1 MTGSTINFGHPYPE
15 GGDRVAV
22 HSDIERL
29 AKSVDAREKAM
40 AQEVDGAI
48 PYRGWL
54 DEFTAGS
61 PEPFADLPD
70 GRYGIRYPGTAEA
83 FDLPQNLLGDV
94 LKESSGS
101 QITITYRPNDAGAG
115 WGTKLEWVRATN
127 SSGTLRDRWQ
137 QLEKSIMRT
146 APVVLTGPAGEYPQS
161 NSRGAVR
168 LPFTVPTTVGRVRVH
183 MRPWNFRTRK
193 EWGPATLR
201 GLMIARQE
209 SEFSGSITGS
219 RWYAPNTDGA
229 TVTGSEGYTSE
240 WFNVGLTEG
249 NTFLLSYAVEWLDD
263 VRDLVQGMCWSNFDL
278 DKWDSTEPAVY
289 QNGWGGFGLQ
299 PMDIWIECEAPSSV
313 PVYGYFGS
321 SNEVFAHGQ
330 AVFSAYPNV
339 HARRNKAFA
348 AITAAGGWSPMD
360 DTFYDSDIV
369 TRFGYPARMLDRLYM
384 SMGANI
390 AARGA
395 TAQEAIAKMERW
407 LDVRLPSLG
416 NPPVYMLTQ
425 ISRDTSTETTD
436 SAGTLSEWNEWVRYE
451 STKRDDVDGLIDQA
465 AIFADP
471 EKPWTARV
479 ELRESPGDVHFS
491 VMGQKLRAQALDGEI
506 TLPMLTAKDEDDVPW
521 RASFEW
527 AGTPHASES
536 VMKVAGKE
544 VARNRATNPSFETSG
559 SSGLFVGSKVNS
571 GSRTSVANRVSQ
583 GTYSTILS
591 WVDDGE
597 IAEIQSIVQQETDVL
612 PGQWVAVSVDA
623 TTTTNGMLYAAG
635 IISERG
641 DSNNH
646 IAHHYLGEYAQA
658 GQGEMTT
665 YVYVTQVNDPAV
677 RRVRAGLRFS
687 GTPEVFGLPTS
698 YGYLDGFH
706 IAVADT
712 REDALT
718 QVAEYFDGDTPSGS
732 LFENLRKRV
741 AELELGTSEV
751 HQQTIPLTADWRT
764 DVSSQVTAYRTGNV
778 VTVAAWRLAAV
789 EGATGDVDAFTL
801 PPGYRPAGLTQ
812 QYTRDSRGREVSLSY
827 SGRVSVTDP
836 LTIVSHFSFTFVT
849 LDDPIR

>member
-1 MTGSTINFGHPYPE
+1 MTGSTINYGHPYPE
-15 GGDRVAV
+15 GGDKVAV
-22 HSDIERL
+22 HSDIEKL
-29 AKSVDAREKAM
+29 AKSVDAREKLM
-40 AQEVDGAI
+40 SQEVDGAI

-70 GRYGIRYPGTAEA
+70 GRFGIRYPGTAEA

-115 WGTKLEWVRATN
+115 WGKKLEWVRATN
-127 SSGTLRDRWQ
+127 SNGTLRDRWQ

-146 APVVLTGPAGEYPQS
+146 APVVLTGPAGEYPQAE
-161 NSRGAVR
+161 SRGAVR
-168 LPFTVPTTVGRVRVH
+168 LPFTVPTTVGKVRVH

-201 GLMIARQE
+201 GLMIAQQE

-229 TVTGSEGYTSE
+229 TITGSEGYTSE

-395 TAQEAIAKMERW
+395 SAQDAIAKMERW

-425 ISRDTSTETTD
+425 ISRDTSTGTTD
-436 SAGTLSEWNEWVRYE
+436 SAGTLSEWNEWVRY
-451 STKRDDVDGLIDQA
+451 TATQRDDVDGLIDQA

-506 TLPMLTAKDEDDVPW
+506 HLPMLTQKDADDVPW
-521 RASFEW
+521 RVGFEW
-527 AGTPHASES
+527 AGEPNNSES
-536 VMKVAGKE
+536 VMKVGDREERRNLYVDPKITRPEAWTSADTIEAVQWDSTWTGQNNASGLSIRGEGAIHGGGAPRDRIPVSPGE
-544 VARNRATNPSFETSG
+544 VLTMGMNVATPPGFEVRVRIYWHDSNGGFIASTGAPSQP
-559 SSGLFVGSKVNS
+559 SSGEKVFTRVVVTGAAPAGATRAIPYVWLYEGGSNP
-571 GSRTSVANRVSQ
+571 TSPDAI
-583 GTYSTILS
+583 GYI
-591 WVDDGE
+591 DG
-597 IAEIQSIVQQETDVL
+597 ITL
-612 PGQWVAVSVDA
+612 
-623 TTTTNGMLYAAG
+623 
-635 IISERG
+635 ERG
-641 DSNNH
+641 
-646 IAHHYLGEYAQA
+646 
-658 GQGEMTT
+658 
-665 YVYVTQVNDPAV
+665 VT
-677 RRVRAGLRFS
+677 
-687 GTPEVFGLPTS
+687 
-698 YGYLDGFH
+698 DGS
-706 IAVADT
+706 
-712 REDALT
+712 
-718 QVAEYFDGDTPSGS
+718 YFDGDTAGWDRLDRLENPPKTEYVNVPLADGISGS
-732 LFENLRKRV
+732 IQMSYVGGWVFLNGREITCPN
-741 AELELGTSEV
+741 GTEV
-751 HQQTIPLTADWRT
+751 IAILPESARPAYTPL
-764 DVSSQVTAYRTGNV
+764 YGLIGRTGAGEFAHFSI
-778 VTVAAWRLAAV
+778 TTPG
-789 EGATGDVDAFTL
+789 GAITLRQGSSHTTAMYFTL
-801 PPGYRPAGLTQ
+801 SWPQLNP
-812 QYTRDSRGREVSLSY
+812 SS
-827 SGRVSVTDP
+827 
-836 LTIVSHFSFTFVT
+836 I
-849 LDDPIR
+849 